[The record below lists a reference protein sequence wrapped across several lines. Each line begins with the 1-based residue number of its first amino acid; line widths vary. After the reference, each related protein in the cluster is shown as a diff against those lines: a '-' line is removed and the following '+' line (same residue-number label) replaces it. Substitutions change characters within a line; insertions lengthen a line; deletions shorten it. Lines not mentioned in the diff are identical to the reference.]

1 MAFISLIHS
10 HSFDSFFFI
19 KSHPVC
25 DLEGGC
31 NNSDAVHL
39 LCDALLYLGPFRFL
53 AMVSRKLLVFIYL
66 VTIRLVYKSSRYT

>member
-1 MAFISLIHS
+1 MAES
-10 HSFDSFFFI
+10 
-19 KSHPVC
+19 P
-25 DLEGGC
+25 C